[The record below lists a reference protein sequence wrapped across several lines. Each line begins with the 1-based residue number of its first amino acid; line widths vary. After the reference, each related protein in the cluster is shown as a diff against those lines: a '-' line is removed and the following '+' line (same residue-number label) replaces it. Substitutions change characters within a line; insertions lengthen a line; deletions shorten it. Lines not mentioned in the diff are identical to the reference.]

1 MPQAARYK
9 GRRKGTRHMSIARSG
24 LVVPLPATRGGVLA
38 TLALAPGY
46 LLAAP
51 SALLAQT
58 AAPSALLAQTAAPS
72 ALRRKTSRLRR
83 RVEKRP
89 AFGAPSQNVAPSALL
104 AVQTPCVYRP
114 FRAGRPFARNQGRR
128 ARYARTCPWLPSGR
142 AFGAPRA
149 NCIRGDDG

>member
-9 GRRKGTRHMSIARSG
+9 GRRKGTRHMSIPRSG

-83 RVEKRP
+83 CVVKR
-89 AFGAPSQNVAPSALL
+89 
-104 AVQTPCVYRP
+104 
-114 FRAGRPFARNQGRR
+114 
-128 ARYARTCPWLPSGR
+128 R

-149 NCIRGDDG
+149 KLPRLRRSSRKLPRSAEGATFY

>member
-9 GRRKGTRHMSIARSG
+9 GRQKLRCQVSIARSG

-58 AAPSALLAQTAAPS
+58 AAPSAL
-72 ALRRKTSRLRR
+72 RRKTSRLRR
-83 RVEKRP
+83 SVVKRRAFGAP
-89 AFGAPSQNVAPSALL
+89 RANCCAFGAPSQNVAPSA
-104 AVQTPCVYRP
+104 
-114 FRAGRPFARNQGRR
+114 RR
-128 ARYARTCPWLPSGR
+128 AQNCCAS
-142 AFGAPRA
+142 GAPS
-149 NCIRGDDG
+149 

>member
-51 SALLAQT
+51 SAL
-58 AAPSALLAQTAAPS
+58 
-72 ALRRKTSRLRR
+72 RRKTSRLRR
-83 RVEKRP
+83 SSRRLLRLRRSVVKR
-89 AFGAPSQNVAPSALL
+89 
-104 AVQTPCVYRP
+104 
-114 FRAGRPFARNQGRR
+114 
-128 ARYARTCPWLPSGR
+128 R

-149 NCIRGDDG
+149 DCCAFGAPRADCCAFGAPS